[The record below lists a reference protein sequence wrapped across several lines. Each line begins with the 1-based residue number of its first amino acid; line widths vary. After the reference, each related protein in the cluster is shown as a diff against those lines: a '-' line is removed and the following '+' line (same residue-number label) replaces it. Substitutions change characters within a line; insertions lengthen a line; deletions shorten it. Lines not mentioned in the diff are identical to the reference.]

1 MLKVYLTEKE
11 DFMKRKIV
19 AVLMAM
25 VLMCT
30 ASVIV
35 AEARSLSSY
44 YDSKTCV
51 TDEWTS
57 FEGDRDIQMTSQF
70 TEPDSGNV
78 GVYFYYTDV
87 GLAEDAFEWDPTRT
101 GRIRVYEGDLNNED
115 DIVVDY
121 IGYFSERSGLYRM
134 NTYARSEYYPD
145 PEVLE
150 YESGLEVY
158 ISVNIES
165 HDDDITRNVPAGL
178 FSYRFW
184 VD

>member
-1 MLKVYLTEKE
+1 
-11 DFMKRKIV
+11 
-19 AVLMAM
+19 
-25 VLMCT
+25 
-30 ASVIV
+30 
-35 AEARSLSSY
+35 
-44 YDSKTCV
+44 
-51 TDEWTS
+51 
-57 FEGDRDIQMTSQF
+57 MTSQF

>member
-1 MLKVYLTEKE
+1 MLKVDLTGKE

-44 YDSKTCV
+44 YDSKICV

-57 FEGDRDIQMTSQF
+57 FEGFWDIKMTSAF
-70 TEPDSGNV
+70 SEPDSGNV
-78 GVYFYYTDV
+78 GVYFFYTDV
-87 GLAEDAFEWDPTRT
+87 GLAEEVFEWDPERT
-101 GRIRVYEGDLNNED
+101 GRIRVYEADLNNGD

-121 IGYFSERSGLYRM
+121 IGYFSEKSGLYRM
-134 NTYARSEYYPD
+134 NTYGRAEYYSD

-150 YESGLEVY
+150 YESGLELY

-165 HDDDITRNVPAGL
+165 HDKDTTRNVPAGL
-178 FSYRFW
+178 FCYQFW

>member
-1 MLKVYLTEKE
+1 
-11 DFMKRKIV
+11 MKRKIV

-44 YDSKTCV
+44 YDSKACT
-51 TDEWTS
+51 TDEWKS
-57 FEGDRDIQMTSQF
+57 FEGFWDIKMTSAF
-70 TEPDSGNV
+70 SEPDSGNV
-78 GVYFYYTDV
+78 GVYFFYTDV
-87 GLAEDAFEWDPTRT
+87 GLPEGSFKRDETRT
-101 GRIRVYEGDLNNED
+101 GLIRVYEADLNNED

-121 IGYFSERSGLYRM
+121 IGYFSVRDNGLYRM
-134 NTYARSEYYPD
+134 NSYGRSEYYPD

-165 HDDDITRNVPAGL
+165 HDEDITGNVPAGL
-178 FSYRFW
+178 FCYQFW